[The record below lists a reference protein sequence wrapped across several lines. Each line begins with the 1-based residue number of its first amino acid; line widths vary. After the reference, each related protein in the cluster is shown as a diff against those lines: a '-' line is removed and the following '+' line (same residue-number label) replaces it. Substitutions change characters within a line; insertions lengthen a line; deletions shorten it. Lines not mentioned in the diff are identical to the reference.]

1 MPISLVFWILMLV
14 WLVGGL
20 YWRWPAGGAWGP
32 VVPDLLAFLLFLI
45 LGWHAFGAPLRF

>member
-1 MPISLVFWILMLV
+1 MPIGLVFWILMLF

-20 YWRWPAGGAWGP
+20 YWRWPVAGAWGP